1 MQPRNNRISDNR
13 IFIRMG
19 WLIFLL
25 IGIGC
30 QSQDDFKTFRMA
42 YAMAPGGTSHIG
54 ALYFKELVEE
64 NSKGKIRVKL
74 YPNGVL
80 GNESGL
86 VESLR
91 LKGIDMVI
99 AGPSIIGN
107 YAPEFGL
114 IEAPFLFRDF
124 DHLDKVL
131 HGEIGKEMEQAV
143 SKNQGLHFIDFFHRG
158 PRYLSTTRVKVT
170 NPKEL
175 QGLKLRVP
183 SLPVYI
189 QSWSIFGANPTP
201 LDYSDMFIG
210 LKQGVVEGQENPLEV
225 IYTSHLY
232 EVQDYIMETKH
243 LLSFY
248 VLVVGDPFFSRF
260 NEIEQKIL
268 LEAGSE
274 AASFHNL
281 KVQEYEQFY
290 REKLIE
296 KGVEFVK
303 VDQEAF
309 IQLAKTKLP
318 NQFIEIWEPG
328 IFTRIINTK

>member
-1 MQPRNNRISDNR
+1 MQKKIK
-13 IFIRMG
+13 IFSVNGLFSTVG
-19 WLIFLL
+19 WLL
-25 IGIGC
+25 ILFIGLGC
-30 QSQDDFKTFRMA
+30 STQNDYKIFRMA
-42 YAMAPGGTSHIG
+42 YAMAPGGTSHMG
-54 ALYFKELVEE
+54 AVHFKELVEE
-64 NSKGKIRVKL
+64 NSKGKIKVKL

-91 LKGIDMVI
+91 LNGIDMVI

-131 HGEIGKEMEQAV
+131 YGEIGEEMEQAV

-158 PRYLSTTRVKVT
+158 PRYLTTTQRKIR
-170 NPKEL
+170 NPKDLE
-175 QGLKLRVP
+175 GLKLRVP
-183 SLPVYI
+183 ALPVYI
-189 QSWSIFGANPTP
+189 RSWSIFGANPTP

-260 NEIEQKIL
+260 DEMEQKIL
-268 LEAGSE
+268 LGACKE
-274 AASFHNL
+274 AATFHNL
-281 KVQEYEQFY
+281 KVQEYEEYY
-290 REKLIE
+290 REKLME

-309 IQLAKTKLP
+309 IHLAKTKLP
-318 NQFIEIWEPG
+318 IQFKEVWEPG
-328 IFTRIINTK
+328 IFSRIINTK